1 MLTNNLDSI
10 YDMPK
15 DPNEAKAF
23 YKCGIEYHKVQ
34 VEISK
39 KLPSKLYH
47 ARMITLCQLRI
58 KTLENEVKEI
68 VS

>member
-1 MLTNNLDSI
+1 MLSNNLDSI

-23 YKCGIEYHKVQ
+23 YKCRIEYHKVQ

-39 KLPSKLYH
+39 KLPAKLYH

-58 KTLENEVKEI
+58 KNIDMIKEL